1 MTIDWWNFQELFIY
15 IWTLHLADEIAF
27 RSNDLPWPGQEVA
40 AGTLG
45 GLPGDV
51 AEDLHDGGDQE
62 LFFLVRGSV
71 NTSPRYATL

>member
-1 MTIDWWNFQELFIY
+1 MFIY

-27 RSNDLPWPGQEVA
+27 SSNDLLWPEPAGA
-40 AGTLG
+40 AGPLG

-51 AEDLHDGGDQE
+51 AEDLHDGGDQG
-62 LFFLVRGSV
+62 LFFYVRGSG